1 MAENIL
7 TRAGDALATG
17 IKDFHVGFYKLD
29 HHPATTVLMQALA
42 RSRIDQEDARS
53 LLEHAPRFTRH
64 LCEGLTPMFGKV
76 TPGYFVE
83 LARGG
88 YLTQSVI
95 ERAMR

>member
-17 IKDFHVGFYKLD
+17 IKDFHVGLYKLD
-29 HHPATTVLMQALA
+29 DHPATQHLMQALA
-42 RSRIDQEDARS
+42 RGRIDVEDARS
-53 LLEHAPRFTRH
+53 LMEHAPRFTH
-64 LCEGLTPMFGKV
+64 NLCEGLAPMFGKV
-76 TPGYFVE
+76 TPRRFID
-83 LARGG
+83 LARDG